1 MDCDDPFV
9 IKVDIKHQQ
18 MAPQLFDTNLN
29 PWDVSS
35 LYDFQYFCCP
45 QCVFQGW
52 RIFYPRAFYIGELC
66 NNTASSG
73 TITKKKLVS
82 SCPFETVGTK
92 NIFLCSN
99 FLLFVD

>member
-18 MAPQLFDTNLN
+18 MAPQLFDTNIN

-45 QCVFQGW
+45 QCVFQGC
-52 RIFYPRAFYIGELC
+52 RIFYPKLFDPK
-66 NNTASSG
+66 
-73 TITKKKLVS
+73 TKLYTPS
-82 SCPFETVGTK
+82 TL
-92 NIFLCSN
+92 NIDLILWHTQLIVCAENDKS
-99 FLLFVD
+99 

>member
-18 MAPQLFDTNLN
+18 MAPQLFDANLN

-45 QCVFQGW
+45 QCVYEYEYERITDAFGEQIADLIDENAEDPFDPFQS
-52 RIFYPRAFYIGELC
+52 YE
-66 NNTASSG
+66 S
-73 TITKKKLVS
+73 
-82 SCPFETVGTK
+82 
-92 NIFLCSN
+92 
-99 FLLFVD
+99 